1 MFGMKL
7 NYNKSEMI
15 PMNLLDQ
22 EKENFKN
29 ILGCFVRVFPTNY
42 LGIPLHYEKIKRG
55 DLQPLVDKIVKR
67 ILRMERRLLSY
78 AGRIVLIKTC
88 LASIPVYLL
97 SFFKF
102 LKWALNIINSH
113 IENHLWD
120 DYEGHGKIRMCQLAA
135 S

>member
-1 MFGMKL
+1 VISLHYDDDIIFFLENDLDKARNMKMILTYFEKMFGMKL

-29 ILGCFVRVFPTNY
+29 IFGYLVRVFPTKY

-67 ILRMERRLLSY
+67 ILQDGEETFVLCWENSPNQNLSCQY
-78 AGRIVLIKTC
+78 SSLSLI
-88 LASIPVYLL
+88 
-97 SFFKF
+97 F
-102 LKWALNIINSH
+102 L
-113 IENHLWD
+113 
-120 DYEGHGKIRMCQLAA
+120 
-135 S
+135 